1 MKWWMY
7 WKCRFAYRNE
17 VRIVR
22 VSGYCKKRN
31 KNQMKII
38 KFIITLFL
46 TILIVGLIGFY
57 FIRQNTLS
65 NLEEKKNNVTVC
77 WEKFDTKL
85 NERDII
91 LLIFNLTNTD
101 SLKFFIE
108 QSKIERK
115 NKSKILEFEFNE
127 YKLNDFLLRNCQDK
141 NNVTDSLFRELN
153 NIRIEYNSY
162 VQDFNLYY
170 TMFPNIIFAKQKG
183 YRREKYFS
191 IEYGKENQNPIEKSK
206 EIPEWAQNVDPT
218 FLSE

>member
-1 MKWWMY
+1 
-7 WKCRFAYRNE
+7 
-17 VRIVR
+17 
-22 VSGYCKKRN
+22 
-31 KNQMKII
+31 MKII